1 MKIIPK
7 PPYSLELVKELG
19 ELCIENANSFV
30 EDAELLINV
39 ESYGHAM
46 ALSIFAIE
54 ETAKSCLC
62 RLVIDGKMPLEKDW
76 WGTFYS
82 HQAKLSKSF
91 ELFTPLEWADAIAD
105 FILDAYNFLKG
116 IPIVSEGVETLGSG
130 QTFLENLRGLLQES
144 SSSNKNI
151 LDLISEAYHKTR
163 ENLTQELD
171 TRRKSGLYVGID
183 ETRNTI
189 SPKNVTKS
197 DAQRFLNLAK
207 QRIKMIDE
215 LNIRG

>member
-7 PPYSLELVKELG
+7 PPYSLELVKELSG
-19 ELCIENANSFV
+19 LCIENANGFV
-30 EDAELLINV
+30 KDAELLIDAG
-39 ESYGHAM
+39 SYGHST

-62 RLVIDGKMPLEKDW
+62 RLAIDGKIPLEKAW
-76 WGTFYS
+76 WGAFYA

-91 ELFTPLEWADAIAD
+91 ELFMPLEWADAIAD
-105 FILDAYNFLKG
+105 FILNVYNSVKG
-116 IPIVSEGVETLGSG
+116 KPIVSGEVETLDSG
-130 QTFLENLRGLLQES
+130 QKFLENFRGLLQES

-183 ETRNTI
+183 ETLNTI

-197 DAQRFLNLAK
+197 DAQRFLKLAK
-207 QRIKMIDE
+207 QRIKMIGE
-215 LNIRG
+215 LNTRG